1 MQIQLLEQRAD
12 VAGRLGQGPVVL
24 LLARVA
30 VTAQAHR
37 GLSVRPADYRAR
49 RYRGAHGKSWA
60 RLPAVKALRAQ
71 PGTTIVRACARRLG
85 ERGGHK
91 LMN

>member
-49 RYRGAHGKSWA
+49 RYRGAHDDNRQGV
-60 RLPAVKALRAQ
+60 RPA
-71 PGTTIVRACARRLG
+71 PG
-85 ERGGHK
+85 
-91 LMN
+91 

>member
-37 GLSVRPADYRAR
+37 GLSVRPADYQAR
-49 RYRGAHGKSWA
+49 RYRGAHGKS
-60 RLPAVKALRAQ
+60 
-71 PGTTIVRACARRLG
+71 
-85 ERGGHK
+85 
-91 LMN
+91 

>member
-12 VAGRLGQGPVVL
+12 VAGRLGQGPVVR

-30 VTAQAHR
+30 VTAQAHC

-49 RYRGAHGKSWA
+49 RYRGAHGKIVGTAASSEGPPNSA
-60 RLPAVKALRAQ
+60 RYDNRQGVRPA
-71 PGTTIVRACARRLG
+71 LG
-85 ERGGHK
+85 
-91 LMN
+91 

>member
-37 GLSVRPADYRAR
+37 GSLFGPLIIGPVDTAE
-49 RYRGAHGKSWA
+49 HT
-60 RLPAVKALRAQ
+60 
-71 PGTTIVRACARRLG
+71 TTIVRACGRRLD
-85 ERGGHK
+85 ERGDQK

>member
-37 GLSVRPADYRAR
+37 GSLFGSLIIEPADTAEHTANRE
-49 RYRGAHGKSWA
+49 HG
-60 RLPAVKALRAQ
+60 
-71 PGTTIVRACARRLG
+71 C
-85 ERGGHK
+85 
-91 LMN
+91 